1 MPNTINEISF
11 ATSVKSLTLQT
22 YVDSLNRYRNGIDQ
36 AINLKS
42 DLPIFIDTN
51 VFLRY
56 YSIAEIDREPL
67 LEFFSNYK
75 KRIYITTQ
83 VQKEIIRKSKKTV
96 DQASSDSSTRF
107 CVRDLNSRS

>member
-83 VQKEIIRKSKKTV
+83 VQKEIIRNREDV
-96 DQASSDSSTRF
+96 IERF
-107 CVRDLNSRS
+107 FEDT